1 MKNSYIVASAIALS
15 IVSMDAY
22 SNGCIVVRPTSQLNL
37 GLENDHSDHTGRW
50 EFTTAYRYL
59 FSDRHFRGTHEES
72 HRQEEETDVRNT
84 VHTVDFTL
92 SYQLNQQW
100 RLSASLPVTGA
111 HRSSLYEHDFV
122 SRHVMKA
129 HGIGDMRLMA
139 YRDFTFD
146 ETSPWGLNLGIGL
159 KLPTGKDDV
168 KDIAYRPDG
177 PELRNVDQSIQL
189 GDGGTGII
197 AEMQAFR
204 TLRDEQTFGYFT
216 FSYLLNPRETN
227 GVPTHRRSA
236 LEAISSV
243 PDTYQVRAGI
253 SRLLDTEIP
262 VTLDLAMR
270 AEGVPAEDLIGGSDG
285 FRRPGYAIYV
295 EPGIAAQFDQH
306 RFTFSLPIAVQRN
319 RVKSVAD
326 RASGRHGDA
335 AFADYIFLAS
345 YSYAWQ

>member
-1 MKNSYIVASAIALS
+1 MKKQIIFATAAVLG
-15 IVSMDAY
+15 IVSLSAH

-37 GLENDHSDHTGRW
+37 GLENDHSDHSGRW
-50 EFTTAYRYL
+50 EFTTGYRYL
-59 FSDRHFRGTHEES
+59 YSDRHFRGTHEES
-72 HRQEEETDVRNT
+72 HRQEEDTDVRNT

-92 SYQLNQQW
+92 GYQLNKQW
-100 RLSASLPVTGA
+100 RFTASLPYIDA
-111 HRSSLYEHDFV
+111 HRTSLYEHDREN
-122 SRHVMKA
+122 RHAMEA
-129 HGIGDMRLMA
+129 SGIGDLRLMA
-139 YRDFTFD
+139 YRDFAFD
-146 ETSPWGLNLGIGL
+146 ENSPWGLNLGIGL

-204 TLRDEQTFGYFT
+204 TLWDEQTFGYFT

-227 GVPTHRRSA
+227 GVETHRRNP
-236 LEAISSV
+236 LEAVSSV
-243 PDTYQVRAGI
+243 PDTYQVRTGF
-253 SRLLDTEIP
+253 SRLLDTKNPIT
-262 VTLDLAMR
+262 VDFAVR
-270 AEGVPAEDLIGGSDG
+270 AEGVPSEDLIGGSDG
-285 FRRPGYAIYV
+285 FRRPGYAVYV
-295 EPGIAAQFDQH
+295 EPGIAAQFNHH
-306 RFTFSLPIAVQRN
+306 RFTLSLPYAVQRN

-345 YSYAWQ
+345 YTLDWR